1 MGVALYCCDAYSH
14 NSDSTFGRRL
24 MASPLTLLMPV
35 LPGIT
40 PQEIFAGMSQD
51 GPQVDAALNN
61 IGTAHFARTLILD
74 PSAPNLQ
81 PSPKSTSFVL
91 GIVPEIDG
99 RFADYI
105 HA

>member
-40 PQEIFAGMSQD
+40 PQEIFAGMSQY
-51 GPQVDAALNN
+51 GPQLDAALNN
-61 IGTAHFARTLILD
+61 IGTVHFARTLILH

-81 PSPKSTSFVL
+81 PIPKSTSFLLV
-91 GIVPEIDG
+91 IHTQFDG
-99 RFADYI
+99 SLHSYI
-105 HA
+105 PH